1 VAHSAEE
8 GNSAPNAGR
17 ELFLRNM
24 RKVLRRDG
32 LSDYEIDV
40 KIEELL
46 KRDVRRLAAIIAR
59 PRG

>member
-1 VAHSAEE
+1 MPLSMEE
-8 GNSAPNAGR
+8 VNSAPNAGR